1 MRANRRVIALVS
13 TILVA
18 SLALGGC
25 AKKATETTPPASE
38 ETAAKPVGIKIGTL
52 TTEDILP
59 LWVAE
64 EKGYFAEEGIPAV
77 EIITFQSAQE
87 VNAALT
93 SGAIDAAM
101 GDVLN
106 AAALYAGGTKVSL
119 PFVTLGSEASQG
131 RFGIVAGPGSSL
143 KTLED
148 LKGVPVGIGS
158 NTILEYMFDKMMA
171 AEGIPADQVKKEE
184 IKKIPVRFEMMMSGQ
199 VAAAAL
205 PNSFIALAEKQGA
218 VVIADD
224 TKGENLTQSIF
235 MVTDKFLSSRGGQA
249 TIDALKAVW
258 DRGVADVNANPND
271 YRRILVDKARLPEV
285 LKDSYQVSEYPEA
298 AVPTAKMVDAQLEWM
313 KSSGYL
319 NADLSY
325 DGKTGK
331 FSLK

>member
-25 AKKATETTPPASE
+25 AKQATETTPPSSE
-38 ETAAKPVGIKIGTL
+38 GTAATPVAIKIGTL

-64 EKGYFAEEGIPAV
+64 EKGYFAEEGIPLV

-101 GDVLN
+101 GDVFN
-106 AAALYAGGTKVSL
+106 AAALYAGGTKVAL

-143 KTLED
+143 KTLDD

-235 MVTDKFLSSRGGQA
+235 MVTEKFLSSTGGQA

-258 DRGVADVNANPND
+258 DRGVADVNANPD
-271 YRRILVDKARLPEV
+271 EYRRILVDKARLPEV
-285 LKDSYQVSEYPEA
+285 LKDSYQVSQYPVA
-298 AVPTAKMVDAQLEWM
+298 AVPTAKMVEDQLEWM

-319 NADLSY
+319 NADLAY